1 MLKKPKHKMAKAKR
15 KALRDND
22 GKVMIALAVGAIV
35 ILGVFA
41 LVLFLVNRQ
50 ENPEV
55 TTATT
60 PAPAQPQATK
70 TPQPQPPPPPPP
82 PSISTIISSST
93 GASGVLANLP
103 WQGVEAAKRTIKGCK
118 VDIVGDPASDE
129 MYKKMIASQNTLTQN
144 QKGYE
149 SAFKVEDTA
158 RPNSAVYYLSQFHAK
173 PSESR
178 PCAVSKETRAKY
190 RTFAHKKKDIK
201 GDHYFEKDKDPTTG
215 HSCELIT
222 PASANVKTIQ
232 DAEAECKKDA
242 RCAGYYTATTNEK
255 VPIANMRP
263 VLASAAPSSCNVSWA
278 RLPAS
283 DWPKTQDSCNRYMG
297 DGVWYGIDGVCEPT
311 CPGDKGRTWTGLC
324 YSVSNN
330 STTSDRCMDGWHL
343 SSMNNAKYTCLPVT
357 EKTCPIGWVLTDDVN
372 YPNTGVCKPVCHKG
386 AAQTREED
394 GYCHYDD
401 SKGWQCL
408 PGTGNRK
415 YGSTDYC
422 RPIPHDFDK
431 K

>member
-1 MLKKPKHKMAKAKR
+1 MAKAKR
-15 KALRDND
+15 KALRNNN
-22 GKVMIALAVGAIV
+22 KVMIALAVGAIV

-41 LVLFLVNRQ
+41 LVRFLVNRQ
-50 ENPEV
+50 ENPDG
-55 TTATT
+55 TTTTT

-70 TPQPQPPPPPPP
+70 TPPPPPPPP
-82 PSISTIISSST
+82 PPPIISTITTSSSSSSST
-93 GASGVLANLP
+93 GTSGVLANLP
-103 WQGVEAAKRTIKGCK
+103 WQGFEAAKRTIKGCK
-118 VDIVGDPASDE
+118 VDIVGEPASDE
-129 MYKKMIASQNTLTQN
+129 MYKKMTASQNTQIKN

-173 PSESR
+173 PNESR
-178 PCAVSKETRAKY
+178 PCAVSKTTRANY
-190 RTFAHKKKDIK
+190 RTFTHKKKEIK

-263 VLASAAPSSCNVSWA
+263 VLASAAPGSCNVSWS

-283 DWPKTQDSCNRYMG
+283 DLPKTQDLCARYMG
-297 DGVWYGIDGVCEPT
+297 DGVWFGEDGVCYPS
-311 CPGDKGRTWTGLC
+311 CPGDGDRTHTGLC
-324 YSVSNN
+324 YSVSNDSN
-330 STTSDRCMDGWHL
+330 TSDRCMDGWNL
-343 SSMNNAKYTCLPVT
+343 STMKDGKYNAKYTCLPVT
-357 EKTCPIGWVLTDDVN
+357 EQTCPIGWVLTDDGN

-386 AAQTREED
+386 APQTHEED
-394 GYCHYDD
+394 GYCNYDD

-408 PGTGNRK
+408 PGTTNKK